1 MTPLPPKR
9 CSAHTAATP
18 TVVSVFPASLPWGAG
33 QAHSRT
39 VKRVGGCSHGRT
51 GFTPAFALLPTPCK
65 GEFTLF
71 WLQDFYHQIQW
82 TRAWWLPSFLTL
94 FCFLVWWPHS
104 IEGLKVKLPATLQHH
119 RPWPPK
125 VWGLSRQ
132 PHLQDPHPGLFSLSL
147 GTG

>member
-18 TVVSVFPASLPWGAG
+18 TVVSVFPASLPWGPVRPTHG
-33 QAHSRT
+33 QRRECVVVLMVGLASLQPLPSFPPPATGRFHSFLA
-39 VKRVGGCSHGRT
+39 T
-51 GFTPAFALLPTPCK
+51 G
-65 GEFTLF
+65 LF
-71 WLQDFYHQIQW
+71 HQIQW
-82 TRAWWLPSFLTL
+82 TRVWWLPSFLTL
-94 FCFLVWWPHS
+94 FCLLVWWPHS
-104 IEGLKVKLPATLQHH
+104 VEGLKVKLPATLQHH

-132 PHLQDPHPGLFSLSL
+132 PHLQDPHPGLFSLSV